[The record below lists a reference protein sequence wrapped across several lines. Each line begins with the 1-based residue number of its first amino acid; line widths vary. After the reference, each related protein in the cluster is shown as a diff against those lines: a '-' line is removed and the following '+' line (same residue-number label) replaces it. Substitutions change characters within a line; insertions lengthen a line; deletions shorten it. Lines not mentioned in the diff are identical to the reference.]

1 MEKDSVSCGLK
12 STLSLTGFSFNSP
25 SIGGESGVIFELH
38 RACKRCSVTAF
49 NPDTAV
55 PDAGAQTL
63 AALRTLRAAHCDSG
77 EAVGLF
83 GQYAIHQNNGEILV
97 NQAIEVLQYKR
108 QNDQKHPL
116 ITPFKLQPHALH
128 SNFKP
133 FRVVRISCDDSTNP
147 RPTCRLEL
155 EVERR
160 LHRHLVLLL
169 CPHFLLQVDSSASA
183 LPVGSHIKVCFL
195 FYSPRT

>member
-1 MEKDSVSCGLK
+1 
-12 STLSLTGFSFNSP
+12 
-25 SIGGESGVIFELH
+25 
-38 RACKRCSVTAF
+38 
-49 NPDTAV
+49 
-55 PDAGAQTL
+55 
-63 AALRTLRAAHCDSG
+63 
-77 EAVGLF
+77 
-83 GQYAIHQNNGEILV
+83 
-97 NQAIEVLQYKR
+97 VLQYKR

-169 CPHFLLQVDSSASA
+169 CPHILLQVDSSASA
-183 LPVGSHIKVCFL
+183 LPVGLHIKVCFL
-195 FYSPRT
+195 FYSPRTLVELSSLSRVLHVMARRIHFIADFAH